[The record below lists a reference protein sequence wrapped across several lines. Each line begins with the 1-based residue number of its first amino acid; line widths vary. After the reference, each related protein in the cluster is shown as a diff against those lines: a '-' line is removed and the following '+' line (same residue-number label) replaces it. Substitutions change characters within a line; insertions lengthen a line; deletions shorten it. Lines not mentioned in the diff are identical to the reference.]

1 MEVESAPETFMDDL
15 YENTEERVGSAVAA
29 LKNSVIGSQRQKNN
43 IIEQGVLA
51 RLIHI
56 LVDPEMSSRVKTDVV
71 YILRSIINGS
81 DSNLKSLNDIDL
93 VSTLLHGLSSQV
105 TNHIKYGN
113 CLTNYYC
120 QDSRLVSAC
129 LCCLQS
135 MLLPKTPLFTDHEE
149 EPVVPA
155 QCQVVFTQPGVVQH
169 LVTLLEQVNTRF
181 SFKHF

>member
-1 MEVESAPETFMDDL
+1 MVCGNMEVEAAPETFMDDL

-56 LVDPEMSSRVKTDVV
+56 LVDREMSSRVKTDVV

-105 TNHIKYGN
+105 TNHIK
-113 CLTNYYC
+113 
-120 QDSRLVSAC
+120 
-129 LCCLQS
+129 
-135 MLLPKTPLFTDHEE
+135 H
-149 EPVVPA
+149 
-155 QCQVVFTQPGVVQH
+155 
-169 LVTLLEQVNTRF
+169 
-181 SFKHF
+181 